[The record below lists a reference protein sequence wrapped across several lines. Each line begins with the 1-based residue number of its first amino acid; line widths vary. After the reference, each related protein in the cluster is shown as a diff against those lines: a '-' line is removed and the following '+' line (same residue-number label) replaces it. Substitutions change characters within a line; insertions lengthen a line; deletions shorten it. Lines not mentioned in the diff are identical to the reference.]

1 VKELDTSRFC
11 CYENCVSR
19 TRHICI
25 IYYGYLSCD
34 VLFNIEL
41 VNVISNPWECVM
53 KVATNRC
60 YP

>member
-1 VKELDTSRFC
+1 
-11 CYENCVSR
+11 
-19 TRHICI
+19 
-25 IYYGYLSCD
+25 LSCD